1 MKNYPILRLVIFL
14 AAGIFFADK
23 YQIQLTFWGW
33 GILLL
38 LLVFLG
44 WLVRNHSFGMRF
56 VFGLGVS
63 VFMFILGIVVTER
76 KWKEVEAKWEIRKRT
91 YTAVVLDSPIEKRKT
106 IQCRSKVGNKQI
118 LLYLLKDSLSTSI
131 KVGERL
137 MFYAQIKPPANLN
150 DSVEFDYA
158 QYLFHEGIC
167 GVAYVSSPYWRKTND
182 DHLGVSIKE
191 KALLVREKILG
202 KFKTLGISRENLPVF
217 SALTLGYKGDLSQ
230 DIKQSYSVA
239 GISHVLALSG
249 MHIGIIWLLLDCL
262 LKPITLIRRLHWLHW
277 FVITAFLWF
286 FAFIVGLEPS
296 VIRAVF
302 MCMLIG
308 LGKLL
313 GIRVLSMNILA
324 VAAFFMLLYNPFY
337 LFDVGFQLSF
347 VAVASIFLFYSMVLD
362 WIVVRNRLG
371 RWLWGIMVL
380 SFVAQLGTA
389 PLVMYYFSNF
399 SIYFLFTNI
408 ISSVLVPLIIYGAI
422 LLGLLFPFE
431 VLSHYIV
438 KVINVGVYSLN
449 EVAMW
454 VSTLPGATISFSKL
468 IPLEI
473 MLFYALLFIMLAY
486 GKKQE
491 RKWILRGLFVCMC
504 MLMLHLWIVLEI

>member
-1 MKNYPILRLVIFL
+1 MKTYPVFRLTIFM
-14 AAGIFFADK
+14 AAGILFAN
-23 YQIQLTFWGW
+23 TFWT
-33 GILLL
+33 GIGVVQLVCLLVL
-38 LLVFLG
+38 LLVMGFLLKTPSYSAR
-44 WLVRNHSFGMRF
+44 WLFG
-56 VFGLGVS
+56 VGAS
-63 VFMFILGIVVTER
+63 CFMFLVGVIGTGFAWKKVKVDWNPERNVYVGVILEPLLEKPRTYQCRVATNG
-76 KWKEVEAKWEIRKRT
+76 KEVLI
-91 YTAVVLDSPIEKRKT
+91 
-106 IQCRSKVGNKQI
+106 
-118 LLYLLKDSLSTSI
+118 YLPKDSLSASLV
-131 KVGERL
+131 VGDKL
-137 MFYAQIKPPANLN
+137 LFYTCLDAPRNKEEFQT
-150 DSVEFDYA
+150 FDYA
-158 QYLFHEGIC
+158 TYLYH
-167 GVAYVSSPYWRKTND
+167 D
-182 DHLGVSIKE
+182 GVSGTAFVAADAWKKISGIKVDSW
-191 KALLVREKILG
+191 KIQALQIRERILR
-202 KFKTLGISRENLPVF
+202 KYEEWGIESAQLPVL
-217 SALTLGYKGDLSQ
+217 SALTLGYQGDL
-230 DIKQSYSVA
+230 DKETREAYSVA
-239 GISHVLALSG
+239 GIAHVLALSG

-262 LKPITLIRRLHWLHW
+262 LRPITLIRRLHWLHW
-277 FVITAFLWF
+277 FVITAFLWL

-486 GKKQE
+486 GKKRE